1 MELLHDIQE
10 FIAQLN
16 VICSDTAGFGIND
29 DIQLIWNFAE

>member
-16 VICSDTAGFGIND
+16 VICPDATGFCIYDN
-29 DIQLIWNFAE
+29 IQLIRNFAK